1 LEDIRMNSSARQ
13 GLGNWRIIA
22 VVDIAKAILETSLMM
37 KNSR

>member
-1 LEDIRMNSSARQ
+1 MNLSARQ

-22 VVDIAKAILETSLMM
+22 VVDIPKAILETLLMM